1 MLLQAGEVERDGQ
14 VRDCVAFGRGPIE
27 HIGGK
32 SGFPAFSFA
41 HRNRLNGASSGV
53 VPGRAIDGGD
63 ADGGEHQRSH
73 GVHSVHSVSQTAMS
87 LLFRLLDFCV
97 ANRVVC
103 MAEQACPDV
112 KASVDIRQS
121 LVLVQEAQS

>member
-1 MLLQAGEVERDGQ
+1 VLLQAGEVERDGQ

-27 HIGGK
+27 HIRRK

-87 LLFRLLDFCV
+87 PLFRLMNMCV
-97 ANRVVC
+97 ANRMAC
-103 MAEQACPDV
+103 MEEQATWLPR
-112 KASVDIRQS
+112 RQGFG
-121 LVLVQEAQS
+121 